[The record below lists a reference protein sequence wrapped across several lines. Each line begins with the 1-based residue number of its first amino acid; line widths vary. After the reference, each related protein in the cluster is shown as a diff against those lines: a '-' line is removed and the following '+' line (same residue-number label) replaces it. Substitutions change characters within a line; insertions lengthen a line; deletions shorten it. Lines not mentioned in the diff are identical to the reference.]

1 MKLVSLEKFRMGF
14 ERVFIIG
21 FGQMGRSIA
30 NTLRV
35 NNFSGKIFASS
46 RHKIEQY
53 DYIDGNFN
61 IEDCYDN
68 YQNSIIFICVPPDLT
83 AEIIEKMIEKTKN
96 TNCIISDICSVK
108 NNIFSNKKIIKN
120 SNFVSIHPMDGGNST
135 EQKEF
140 FKKYILNYII
150 TNNLLNVNSDLLKQ
164 YDNFLHDF
172 LNFEN
177 VKIDAKMHDKIV
189 AITSHLPNLIL
200 ASYYNN
206 FSKIDNK
213 MWKEIFLKNKRNI
226 SYFLQIF
233 LKTIEQNIKNNNLE
247 NAIILAIKNIMFN
260 EKIKIKK
267 ELFNPSLRAVFDIK
281 SNSINKKNKINHED
295 FVENMHIFFEKLVNR
310 DR

>member
-1 MKLVSLEKFRMGF
+1 MGF

-35 NNFSGKIFASS
+35 NYFSGKIFASS
-46 RHKIEQY
+46 RHKIEQC

-61 IEDCYDN
+61 IENRNN

-120 SNFVSIHPMDGGNST
+120 SNFTSIHPMDGGNST

-177 VKIDAKMHDKIV
+177 IKIDAETHDKIV
-189 AITSHLPNLIL
+189 AITSHLQNLIL
-200 ASYYNN
+200 ASYYNE
-206 FSKIDNK
+206 FAKIDNK

-233 LKTIEQNIKNNNLE
+233 VKTIEQNIKNNSLE
-247 NAIILAIKNIMFN
+247 NAIILAIKNIMFD
-260 EKIKIKK
+260 EKIEIKK
-267 ELFNPSLRAVFDIK
+267 ELFNPSLRAVFALK
-281 SNSINKKNKINHED
+281 NNNSNEANTVDYSK
-295 FVENMHIFFEKLVNR
+295 FVENMKNFFENVVGKNCKL
-310 DR
+310 

>member
-1 MKLVSLEKFRMGF
+1 MGF

-46 RHKIEQY
+46 RHKIEQC

-61 IEDCYDN
+61 IEDCYNN

-96 TNCIISDICSVK
+96 TNCIISDVCSVK
-108 NNIFSNKKIIKN
+108 NNIFLNKKIIKN
-120 SNFVSIHPMDGGNST
+120 SNFTSIHPMDGGNST

-150 TNNLLNVNSDLLKQ
+150 TDNLDKVDVNILTRYND
-164 YDNFLHDF
+164 FLHDF

-177 VKIDAKMHDKIV
+177 VKIDAKTHDKIV

-200 ASYYNN
+200 ASYYNE
-206 FSKIDNK
+206 FAKIDNK
-213 MWKEIFLKNKRNI
+213 MWKEIFIRN
-226 SYFLQIF
+226 Q
-233 LKTIEQNIKNNNLE
+233 KNIKHFLDMFLEKIKQKIGNNLLTD
-247 NAIILAIKNIMFN
+247 IIISTVKDIMQI

-267 ELFNPSLRAVFDIK
+267 ELFNPSLHAVFALK
-281 SNSINKKNKINHED
+281 NNNSNEANTIDYPK
-295 FVENMHIFFEKLVNR
+295 FVENMKFFFENVVGKNCKL
-310 DR
+310 

>member
-1 MKLVSLEKFRMGF
+1 MGF

-21 FGQMGRSIA
+21 FGQMGKSIA

-46 RHKIEQY
+46 RHKVEQC

-61 IEDCYDN
+61 IEDCYNN
-68 YQNSIIFICVPPDLT
+68 YQNSIIFICVPPDRT

-140 FKKYILNYII
+140 FNKYILNYII
-150 TNNLLNVNSDLLKQ
+150 TDNLDKVDVNILTRYND
-164 YDNFLHDF
+164 FLHHF

-177 VKIDAKMHDKIV
+177 IKIDAETHDKIV
-189 AITSHLPNLIL
+189 AITSHLQNLIL
-200 ASYYNN
+200 ASYYNE
-206 FSKIDNK
+206 FAKIDNK

-260 EKIKIKK
+260 EKIEIKK
-267 ELFNPSLRAVFDIK
+267 ELFNPSLRAVFK
-281 SNSINKKNKINHED
+281 LKNNNSNEANAIDYPK
-295 FVENMHIFFEKLVNR
+295 FVENMKNFFENVVGKNCKL
-310 DR
+310 